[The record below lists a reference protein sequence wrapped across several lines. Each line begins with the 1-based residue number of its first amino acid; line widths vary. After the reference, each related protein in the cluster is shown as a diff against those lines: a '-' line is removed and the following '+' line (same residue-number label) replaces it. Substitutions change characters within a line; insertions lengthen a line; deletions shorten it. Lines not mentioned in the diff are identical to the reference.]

1 MFGDDLDPTVTTAW
15 VGFGGGFGHA
25 HEGSERGQ
33 RGQGPDKMTMEA
45 KRERA
50 TATGYEVL

>member
-1 MFGDDLDPTVTTAW
+1 MTTRFEFGAISDT
-15 VGFGGGFGHA
+15 

-33 RGQGPDKMTMEA
+33 RGQGPDKMTTEA

-50 TATGYEVL
+50 TANGYKFYENMHMQCA